1 MYGRG
6 SFKLPNYVVILS
18 GRQTV
23 KDLFLSLR
31 MTTQME
37 DADFVQA
44 FAQNLLL
51 VYNRSLPMNLPAI
64 QSALRERNID
74 AWLFYDH
81 HRRDPIAYRVLGLP
95 DKLMVTRR
103 WYYLV
108 PAQGEPVKLVHKIEA
123 GHLDS
128 LPGSKRQYSA
138 WQELFENLKA
148 MLGKYR
154 DIAMQYS
161 PNNIIFYVSLVDGGT
176 VEMVRGLGKNIVSS
190 ADLVA
195 QFEATL
201 TEEQIK
207 THFEARDLIDGMIAE
222 AFKEIGRQVR
232 NGATTEHKI
241 QQWFMEAF
249 RRENLVTD
257 DPPIVAVNA
266 NSGNPHY
273 EPTAAR
279 SAPIREGD
287 FVLLDVWAKKSV
299 PGSVY
304 YDITWTG
311 FVGKA
316 PSDRQRQIFEVV
328 RGARDAGVKTV
339 KTAIAEGRKMAGW
352 EVDRATRDHINQ
364 AGFGQY
370 FIHRTG
376 HSIGTEIHANG
387 ANMDD
392 LEIHDERQILP
403 NSCFSIEPGIYLP
416 EFGVRSEINMM
427 VHPKAAEV
435 TGKIQDE
442 IVII

>member
-1 MYGRG
+1 
-6 SFKLPNYVVILS
+6 
-18 GRQTV
+18 
-23 KDLFLSLR
+23 
-31 MTTQME
+31 
-37 DADFVQA
+37 
-44 FAQNLLL
+44 
-51 VYNRSLPMNLPAI
+51 MNLPAI

-81 HRRDPIAYRVLGLP
+81 HRRDAIAYRVLGLP
-95 DKLMVTRR
+95 ESLMVTRR
-103 WYYLV
+103 WYYLI
-108 PAQGEPVKLVHKIEA
+108 PAQGEPAKLVHRIEA

-148 MLGKYR
+148 MLANHR

-161 PNNIIFYVSLVDGGT
+161 PNNMVFVVSVVDGGT
-176 VEMVRGLGKNIVSS
+176 LEMVRGLGKNVISS

-201 TEEQIK
+201 TEEQIQ
-207 THFEARDLIDGMIAE
+207 THYQARDAVDAITAA
-222 AFKEIGRQVR
+222 AFKEIGRRVR
-232 NGATTEHKI
+232 HGGTNEHQM

-249 RRENLVTD
+249 ARENLVTD
-257 DPPIVAVNA
+257 DPPIVAVNG

-273 EPTAAR
+273 EPAAAR
-279 SAPIREGD
+279 SAPIHEGD
-287 FVLLDVWAKKSV
+287 FVLLDVWAKKNK
-299 PGSVY
+299 PDAVY
-304 YDITWTG
+304 YDITWSG

-316 PSDRQRQIFEVV
+316 ASERQREIFEVV
-328 RGARDAGVKTV
+328 RGARDAGVTKV
-339 KTAIAEGRKMAGW
+339 KGAIADGRRIAGW
-352 EVDRATRDHINQ
+352 EVDRAARDHINQ

-376 HSIGTEIHANG
+376 HSIGTDVHSNG

-416 EFGVRSEINMM
+416 EFGVRSEVNVM
-427 VHPKAAEV
+427 VRPSSAEV
-435 TGKIQDE
+435 TGKIQSE